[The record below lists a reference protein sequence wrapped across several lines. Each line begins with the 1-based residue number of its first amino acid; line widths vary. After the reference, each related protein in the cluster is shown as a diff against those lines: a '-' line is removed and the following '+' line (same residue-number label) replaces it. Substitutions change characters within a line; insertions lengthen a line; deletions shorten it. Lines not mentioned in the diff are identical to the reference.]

1 MGDPATSEQVETSTG
16 ARLAPGGPG
25 HKDALTVAGV
35 AARAFLLLFVA
46 CLLVVVYLFLFQ
58 VTKPSPLSTSS
69 TGQLASVFGYSVLG
83 ALALTLLALPV
94 AVLADWLTQRRSG
107 SAQVL
112 LGSLVISTAVYSLGF
127 LALMENFVY
136 TLTGVGLKTGDSL
149 LVKLGFGTSAL
160 VAGTLLARL
169 FTRTIH
175 GRCQHILL
183 AWGSPVLVLPACVL
197 VAADWVATEKVPAAE
212 AGAGSNLVNVVILSS
227 DGINADQ
234 MSVYGYPRETTPF
247 LESKASEF
255 RLFENA
261 FTNNGNT
268 TGSIT
273 SLLTGRS
280 PLSTGVVYPPDL
292 LEGADTFRSL
302 PHMLGDL
309 GYYRSNWAVPHYA
322 DGQTQNLID
331 AFDVDNGYR
340 SADSLLSAL
349 PLGTGPTRWFL
360 IESLEGT
367 WRLALDVLG
376 VQGLENPYSQVGTV
390 AGDTLQDEP
399 RLRAVVNEIRTE
411 PRFFINTHFMVSHGP
426 TFVLSEPFF
435 SRGDEQSREQGDG
448 WARDFYDDSIRQFDS
463 YVGRVYEVLRESGK
477 LDRTIVIVTSD
488 HGMKYD
494 ASKRVPLMIRFPQ
507 ATPSGPSNLNVQ
519 RLDVAPTILDVLGVA
534 QPRWM
539 EAKSLLQVD
548 NLPADRQFTAANINM
563 ESREVSQRQGFRM
576 PDSPLLL
583 TAIRCDSFVR
593 LRPNGDV
600 VRGHVSGSTAQCT
613 TPPDV
618 PSRYTQ
624 K

>member
-1 MGDPATSEQVETSTG
+1 MGDPATPEQVEASTG

-25 HKDALTVAGV
+25 YETALTVAGV
-35 AARAFLLLFVA
+35 TARAFLLLFVA
-46 CLLVVVYLFLFQ
+46 CLLVAAYLFLFQ
-58 VTKPSPLSTSS
+58 VTKPSPLSNAS
-69 TGQLASVFGYSVLG
+69 TGQLASVFAYSVLG
-83 ALALTLLALPV
+83 ALALSLLALPV

-107 SAQVL
+107 SAQL
-112 LGSLVISTAVYSLGF
+112 PLGSLVMIAAVYSLGF

-136 TLTGVGLKTGDSL
+136 TLAGVGLKTGDSL
-149 LVKLGFGTSAL
+149 LVRLLFGTSAL

-169 FTRTIH
+169 FHRTIQ
-175 GRCQHILL
+175 GRRRHILL
-183 AWGSPVLVLPACVL
+183 AWGFPALVLPACVL
-197 VAADWVATEKVPAAE
+197 VAADWAATEKVPAAE
-212 AGAGSNLVNVVILSS
+212 AGAASDLVNVVILSS

-234 MSVYGYPRETTPF
+234 MSVYGYRRDTTPF
-247 LESKASEF
+247 LDSKASEF
-255 RLFENA
+255 RLFDNA

-322 DGQTQNLID
+322 DGQTQNLVD

-340 SADSLLSAL
+340 PADSLLSAL

-360 IESLEGT
+360 MESLEGT

-376 VQGLENPYSQVGTV
+376 FQGLENPYSQVGTV
-390 AGDTLQDEP
+390 AGNTLRDEP
-399 RLRAVVNEIRTE
+399 RLRAVVDEIRTK

-426 TFVLSEPFF
+426 TFMLSEPFF
-435 SRGDEQSREQGDG
+435 SRGDEQAAG
-448 WARDFYDDSIRQFDS
+448 WSRDFYDDSIRQFDS
-463 YVGRVYEVLRESGK
+463 YVERVYEELRESGK

-519 RLDVAPTILDVLGVA
+519 RLDVAPTVLDVLGVA

-539 EAKSLLQVD
+539 EGKSLLQVD
-548 NLPADRQFTAANINM
+548 DLPADRQFTAANINM
-563 ESREVSQRQGFRM
+563 ESREVSQRRGFRI
-576 PDSPLLL
+576 PDSPLML

-593 LRPNGDV
+593 LRPNGDTI
-600 VRGHVSGSTAQCT
+600 RGHVPGSTAQCT

-624 K
+624 E